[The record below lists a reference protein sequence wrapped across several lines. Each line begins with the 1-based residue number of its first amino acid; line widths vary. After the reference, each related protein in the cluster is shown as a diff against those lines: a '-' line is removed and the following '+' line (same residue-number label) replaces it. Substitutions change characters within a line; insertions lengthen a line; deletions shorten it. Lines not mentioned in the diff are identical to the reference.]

1 MSIYRDYIT
10 SDEWKWFREEYYKTH
25 KKECR
30 ACGSKIRVNL
40 HHKTYKRLGHERLA
54 DVVPLCEY
62 HHTELHKKVRK
73 NKLNLWTATEE
84 YIRNV
89 RKVRNSKRVVKKD
102 PRKKKRSY
110 GTRSKGN
117 SRQRKS

>member
-1 MSIYRDYIT
+1 MTKYRDYIT
-10 SDEWKWFREEYYKTH
+10 SDEWREFRIKYYETH

-30 ACGSKIRVNL
+30 ACGSKLKVNL
-40 HHKTYKRLGHERLA
+40 HHKTYKRLGAERLA

-62 HHTELHKKVRK
+62 HHSELHKKVRK

-89 RKVRNSKRVVKKD
+89 RKVRNSKRVVKKN
-102 PRKKKRSY
+102 PRKKKY
-110 GTRSKGN
+110 GNRGQGN
-117 SRQRKS
+117 PRQRKR